1 MIARPC
7 AWACSFE
14 IKSGYHP
21 IEIFESD
28 QQFLGFAWVFE
39 GVTKYFGFTVWA
51 VCGSIYFSKVMR
63 PLVKYWRSKAISI
76 VAYSDDGTSAA
87 QSFSKCEEHS
97 LRVKSDLF
105 KSGFVPNKDK
115 CQWVPIQVI
124 CWLGIFWDL
133 KNNCMF
139 IPLGK
144 ISGILD
150 EVVEIMS
157 CKRVS
162 ARKLARVTGR
172 IISNCLIMGDVWKRV
187 TKVQYV

>member
-1 MIARPC
+1 M
-7 AWACSFE
+7 
-14 IKSGYHP
+14 GY
-21 IEIFESD
+21 
-28 QQFLGFAWVFE
+28 AWVFE
-39 GVTKYFGFTVWA
+39 AVTKYFKFTVLPFGLS
-51 VCGSIYFSKVMR
+51 VSPYIFSKVMR

-76 VAYSDDGTSAA
+76 VACLDDGISTA

-97 LRVKSDLF
+97 LLVKSDLF

-124 CWLGIFWDL
+124 YWLGIFWDF

-172 IISNCLIMGDVWKRV
+172 IISNFLSWVMFVSS
-187 TKVQYV
+187 